1 MIEEMSSPYSVVQ
14 KSARAAAKEQHHG
27 ADTSAVNGSAAA
39 TDKAGRTILNVSSI
53 AKWRGPAV
61 GILRV
66 EQALATHALARRSDI
81 VLSIYDR
88 ATASFLAV
96 SPTWAAH
103 IVSWNGAIG
112 RRHGRLRG
120 LLPSPYSLV
129 GVLERRRLASG
140 SKAVVR
146 RIAIA
151 QQLILRLRRRR
162 RRSIVPFRVAVGGPL
177 ILGPRDVI
185 ISAGSD
191 WIQQDA
197 AAIAELKQRCGFRL
211 VVMCYDIIPL
221 LLPQYFSP
229 DDVAFFRQ
237 YWTAMFPLADRIL
250 VNSRCVERDIRR
262 YCDRAAIRISET
274 RLVTLGYDIISSPAE
289 APLPEAL
296 ETGRFILFV
305 STIEPRKGHGLLLKA
320 WRKLVAEGV
329 PQRHRFK
336 LVFVGR
342 RGWQVDDILR
352 QIDDRTAFQGTLS
365 HFSGIGDD
373 ELAALYRAAAF
384 CVYPSLY
391 EGFGLPIIE
400 AFSHRKAVIASNGGA
415 VPETVGGLCPCL
427 DPTDEA
433 AWYHELK
440 RWIEDPDTRARHE
453 AKIRA
458 EFSHP
463 TWERAAA
470 QIFDAVCRESSLEI
484 AAAPRRSPAM
494 GGK

>member
-1 MIEEMSSPYSVVQ
+1 VDKLTRPT
-14 KSARAAAKEQHHG
+14 AKEQHHG
-27 ADTSAVNGSAAA
+27 ADASEVDGSPAV
-39 TDKAGRTILNVSSI
+39 TTKAERIVLNVSSI

-66 EQALATHALARRSDI
+66 EQALAIHALARRSDV

-103 IVSWNGAIG
+103 VVSWNGAIG
-112 RRHGRLRG
+112 RRHGRWHS

-129 GVLERRRLASG
+129 GVLERWRLAFG
-140 SKAVVR
+140 SKAMVNGI
-146 RIAIA
+146 RIS
-151 QQLILRLRRRR
+151 QQLVLRLRRRR
-162 RRSIVPFRVAVGGPL
+162 RRSIVPFRVAISRPL
-177 ILGPRDVI
+177 TLGPRDVI

-191 WIQQDA
+191 WIEQDA
-197 AAIAELKQRCGFRL
+197 AAIAELKQRCGFHL

-221 LLPQYFSP
+221 LFPQYFP
-229 DDVAFFRQ
+229 ADAVAFFRQ

-250 VNSRCVERDIRR
+250 VNSRCVEGDIRR
-262 YCDRAAIRISET
+262 YCGREGIRVAET
-274 RLVTLGYDIISSPAE
+274 RLVALGHDIASSPAE
-289 APLPEAL
+289 RPLPQAL
-296 ETGRFILFV
+296 EAGRFILFV

-342 RGWQVDDILR
+342 RGWQVDAILR
-352 QIDDRTAFQGTLS
+352 QIDDRAAFEGTLL
-365 HFSGIGDD
+365 HLSGIGDD

-400 AFSHRKAVIASNGGA
+400 AFSHHKAVIASSGGA

-427 DPTDEA
+427 DPTDED
-433 AWYHELK
+433 AWFHELK
-440 RWIEDPDTRARHE
+440 RWIENPDTRAHYE
-453 AKIRA
+453 AKIRT

-470 QIFDAVCRESSLEI
+470 QIFDAVCGESSLEI
-484 AAAPRRSPAM
+484 AAATRRSPAAVVAA
-494 GGK
+494 GF